1 MQLLMMDAPLT
12 LDDMRVAVGD
22 LTAALLQHRAIS
34 DSQWD
39 RAIST
44 LLTAREQHG
53 GRIRHL
59 IHVIL
64 NIGSSDAPAGA
75 LPDALSELHC
85 HLALAD
91 DPPPRRRAEPTP
103 RRPRRRRP
111 SPHTQLSLF
120 APDSDDAAGDH
131 LGRRRCEDQS

>member
-1 MQLLMMDAPLT
+1 MDTPLT
-12 LDDMRVAVGD
+12 LDEMRVAVGD
-22 LTAALLQHRAIS
+22 LSAALLQHRTIT

-39 RAIST
+39 GAIST

-64 NIGSSDAPAGA
+64 NIGTSAAPASA

-91 DPPPRRRAEPTP
+91 DPPSRRPAETTP
-103 RRPRRRRP
+103 RRPRRGRP
-111 SPHTQLSLF
+111 APHTQLSLF
-120 APDSDDAAGDH
+120 DPIDDAPIDCPPCQPDDG
-131 LGRRRCEDQS
+131 